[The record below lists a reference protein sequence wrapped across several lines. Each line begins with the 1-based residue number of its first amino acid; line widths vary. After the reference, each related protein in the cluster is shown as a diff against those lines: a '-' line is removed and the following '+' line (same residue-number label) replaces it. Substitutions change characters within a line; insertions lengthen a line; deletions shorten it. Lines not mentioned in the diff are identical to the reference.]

1 MRPESRCTSPGLVI
15 SSTDRHHA
23 TPGTIALAVVSGSII
38 SLQSR
43 ANGQLSHEL
52 GNAIE
57 TACVSFGSGFLFLI
71 LMALASRPM
80 RDAVRRIP
88 ATARARRLPRWHTIG
103 GMLGAIFVIVQA
115 YSVPLVGVALFSV
128 ATIGGQTAAS
138 MIVDRIGLRAGITHH
153 ITAQRAITGL
163 ITVIAV
169 GVSVSDRITMPS
181 SSLLAPVLGLLVGGG
196 VSVQRALNA
205 HVNDYAQHS
214 FATTWWNFMMGCIL
228 LFTALFI
235 TALGGQEIV
244 ALPRHNWWMYTG
256 GAVGVVYIAIAN
268 VVAQRISVL
277 LLTALSVGGQLAS
290 SLLLDLLAP
299 TPGIELGPHI
309 YAGVALSLL
318 GILVGVARRP
328 VRATVGP
335 DDEEL

>member
-1 MRPESRCTSPGLVI
+1 M
-15 SSTDRHHA
+15 
-23 TPGTIALAVVSGSII
+23 VSGSII

-52 GNAIE
+52 GNPIQ
-57 TACVSFGSGFLFLI
+57 TACVSFGSGFLILI
-71 LMALASRPM
+71 IMSLLSSPM
-80 RDAVRRIP
+80 RSALRRIP
-88 ATARARRLPRWHTIG
+88 EAARQRQLPRWHIFG

-128 ATIGGQTAAS
+128 ATIGGQTAVS
-138 MIVDRIGLRAGITHH
+138 MLVDRLGLRAGITHR
-153 ITAQRAITGL
+153 ITVQRLLTGAITVL
-163 ITVIAV
+163 AV
-169 GVSVSDRITMPS
+169 VVSVSDRLSMPT
-181 SSLLAPVLGLLVGGG
+181 SSLLAPLLGLLVGGG

-214 FATTWWNFMMGCIL
+214 FATTWWNFFMGCIL
-228 LFTALFI
+228 LFA
-235 TALGGQEIV
+235 ALGLTAMGGKQVV
-244 ALPRHNWWMYTG
+244 ALPQHNWWMYTG

-309 YAGVALSLL
+309 YSGVALSLL

-328 VRATVGP
+328 NRASVGV
-335 DDEEL
+335 DDEEI

>member
-1 MRPESRCTSPGLVI
+1 M
-15 SSTDRHHA
+15 
-23 TPGTIALAVVSGSII
+23 VSGGII

-52 GNAIE
+52 GNPIE
-57 TACVSFGSGFLFLI
+57 TACVSFGSGFLILI
-71 LMALASRPM
+71 AMALFSKPM
-80 RDAVRRIP
+80 RDSLRRIP
-88 ATARARRLPRWHTIG
+88 ASVRAGGLPRWHTFG

-138 MIVDRIGLRAGITHH
+138 MVVDRLGLRAGITHRV
-153 ITAQRAITGL
+153 TLQRAITGL
-163 ITVIAV
+163 ITVLAV
-169 GVSVSDRITMPS
+169 VVSVSDRIAVPS
-181 SSLLAPVLGLLVGGG
+181 SSLLAPLLGLLVGGG

-214 FATTWWNFMMGCIL
+214 FATTWWNFMMGCTL
-228 LFTALFI
+228 LFAALFV
-235 TALGGQEIV
+235 TALGGKDVV
-244 ALPRHNWWMYTG
+244 ALPLHNWWMYAG

-299 TPGIELGPHI
+299 TPGIQLGPHI

-328 VRATVGP
+328 VGATVGA
-335 DDEEL
+335 DDEED

>member
-1 MRPESRCTSPGLVI
+1 MPQVSRCISPGRVI
-15 SSTDRHHA
+15 SSTDHHRA
-23 TPGTIALAVVSGSII
+23 TAGTIAFAVFSGAII

-52 GNAIE
+52 GNPIQ
-57 TACVSFGSGFLFLI
+57 TACVSFGSGFLILI
-71 LMALASRPM
+71 IMSLLSQPM
-80 RDAVRRIP
+80 RDALRRIP
-88 ATARARRLPRWHTIG
+88 ASVRERRLPRWHTVG
-103 GMLGAIFVIVQA
+103 GMLGAVFVVVQA

-128 ATIGGQTAAS
+128 ATIGGQTVSS
-138 MIVDRIGLRAGITHH
+138 MIVDRLGLRAGITHH
-153 ITAQRAITGL
+153 ITVRRAITGL
-163 ITVIAV
+163 ITVLAV
-169 GVSVSDRITMPS
+169 VVSVSDRIAMPT
-181 SSLLAPVLGLLVGGG
+181 SSLLAPALGLLIGGG

-214 FATTWWNFMMGCIL
+214 FATTWWNFLMGCSL
-228 LFTALFI
+228 LFFTLLVTVIAGRRL
-235 TALGGQEIV
+235 EP
-244 ALPRHNWWMYTG
+244 LPAHNWWMYTG

-290 SLLLDLLAP
+290 SLILDLVAP

-328 VRATVGP
+328 NRATVGAN
-335 DDEEL
+335 DEEL